1 MRLMQSK
8 FVSRHYDEL
17 AVKAVA
23 VAEDELL
30 GKDHREFTT
39 DERRH
44 QASAG
49 NALPDGSYPI
59 PDKDSLRRA
68 AILARSGHGNAA
80 AARRLIARR
89 ARELGV
95 SNPLD
100 ESDDVKKGS
109 SDEGGGGNAEFLG
122 AVQTA
127 MSAEPEAVKEA
138 EPDVTKEPEPE
149 DKPGRSRRPKGKKP
163 KKLPP
168 WLNKPSGDDEKCSDT
183 GSSGA
188 CKSVSDHL
196 WTGVEGTS
204 DIVCTK
210 CHTTPAQAAGVTAP
224 PDGARPLSG
233 S

>member
-138 EPDVTKEPEPE
+138 EPDVTKDPEPE
-149 DKPGRSRRPKGKKP
+149 DKPKPVKKAKKKP

-168 WLNKPSGDDEKCSDT
+168 WLNKPKDGDDAESDSD
-183 GSSGA
+183 SSDGA
-188 CKSVSDHL
+188 CKGRITRTRRSA
-196 WTGVEGTS
+196 
-204 DIVCTK
+204 
-210 CHTTPAQAAGVTAP
+210 TPP
-224 PDGARPLSG
+224 PLRLRAWRGATRCRPPRSPNCWRPLPSMR
-233 S
+233 